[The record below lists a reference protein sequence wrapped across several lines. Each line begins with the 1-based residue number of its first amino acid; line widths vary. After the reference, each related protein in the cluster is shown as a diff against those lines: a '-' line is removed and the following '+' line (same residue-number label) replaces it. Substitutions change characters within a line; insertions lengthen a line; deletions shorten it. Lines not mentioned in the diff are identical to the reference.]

1 MPDFVPA
8 TPDIS
13 ATRVA
18 SAAASAAAAFAKP
31 AGPPSPALDVELLR
45 RAYKLMHTAAAMAA
59 LYEEQKAVASR
70 YVHATARG
78 HEAIQLAAAFLL
90 EETDFAAPYYRD
102 DAMLLGFGLRPY
114 ELMLQLMA
122 KGDDPFSGGRTYYCH
137 PSLRRAGVPVIPHQ
151 SSATGMQAIPATGM
165 AHAVKYLSS
174 MNNEQWAMNN
184 EQLTMNNEAE
194 GDQFSA
200 NLKQH
205 CSLLID
211 NCSLVLCSIGDGAMT
226 EGEVSEA
233 LQMAVLH
240 QLPIIYLVQDN
251 DWGISATGRE
261 MRAMDAY
268 EFAAGFVGLHRLR
281 VDGADFVSSY
291 TGMSEAVAHVRAR
304 RGPVL
309 VHAKCPL
316 LGHHTSGVR
325 REWYRGENLAE
336 HQQDDPLPRLHRRL
350 RGLGLSETELENVRA
365 EASATVLADWHE
377 ALAAPDPDPATFAD
391 HEFAPPTVLAE
402 AGERSPA
409 GAEKALM
416 VDAALHAV
424 DDILREFP
432 EALFYGQDV
441 GGELGGVF
449 REAALLAKKYGD
461 RRVFNT
467 PIQEAYI
474 VGSTAGMAAVGARPI
489 VEIQFADYIW
499 PALNQLVEELSKSC
513 YLTMGKFPVPALIR
527 VPIGAY
533 GGGGPYHSGSIEST
547 LLTIRGIKVVYPS
560 NAADMKGL
568 MRAAFLDN
576 NPVVMLEHKGLYWSK
591 VPGTEDAKTVE
602 PAAGYV
608 IPLGRAAIAQA
619 ASPDE
624 LRRGNTCVVVTYG
637 MGVHWAKAASR
648 AFPGQVEI
656 LDLRTLNPL
665 DFEAV
670 TAATHRHGKV
680 LVLTEEPLMNSFAE
694 SLAGR
699 IQRHCFAGLDAPVFT
714 LGAANLPA
722 IALNVELEKMML
734 PSAAKVGAALE
745 ELLGW

>member
-1 MPDFVPA
+1 MFADALAAPAA
-8 TPDIS
+8 TP
-13 ATRVA
+13 
-18 SAAASAAAAFAKP
+18 AAP
-31 AGPPSPALDVELLR
+31 GLDLLR
-45 RAYKLMHTAAAMAA
+45 RAYLLMHTAAEMAA
-59 LYEEQKAVASR
+59 LYEAQKTVAAR

-78 HEAIQLAAAFLL
+78 HEAVQLAAAFLL
-90 EETDFAAPYYRD
+90 TGTDYAAPYYRD
-102 DAMLLGFGLRPY
+102 DAMLLGMGLRPY
-114 ELMLQLMA
+114 ELMLQLLA
-122 KGDDPFSGGRTYYCH
+122 KKDDPFSGGRTYYSH
-137 PSLRRAGVPVIPHQ
+137 PSLRRAGVPVMPHQ

-165 AHAVKYLSS
+165 AHAISYLESQGLADKAS
-174 MNNEQWAMNN
+174 QP
-184 EQLTMNNEAE
+184 
-194 GDQFSA
+194 
-200 NLKQH
+200 
-205 CSLLID
+205 
-211 NCSLVLCSIGDGAMT
+211 LVLCSIGDGAMT

-233 LQMAVLH
+233 LQMAILH
-240 QLPIIYLVQDN
+240 RLPIVYLVQDN

-268 EFAAGFVGLHRLR
+268 EFAAGFPGLHRVR
-281 VDGADFVSSY
+281 VDGADVVSSY
-291 TGMSEAVAHVRAR
+291 NGLAEALAHVRER
-304 RGPVL
+304 RGPAL

-325 REWYRGENLAE
+325 REWYRGDDLSS
-336 HQQDDPLPRLHRRL
+336 HQQNDPLPRLHRRL
-350 RGLGLSETELENVRA
+350 LHAGASEEELTSLADQAR
-365 EASATVLADWHE
+365 ATVAADWTE
-377 ALAAPDPDPATFAD
+377 AQAAPDPDPATFAD
-391 HEFAPPTVLAE
+391 HEFAPPAVLAE
-402 AGERSPA
+402 AGERAPA
-409 GAEKALM
+409 GADKALM

-461 RRVFNT
+461 KRVFNT

-513 YLTMGKFPVPALIR
+513 YLSMGKFPVPALIR
-527 VPIGAY
+527 VPVGAY

-568 MRAAFLDN
+568 LRAAFLDP
-576 NPVVMLEHKGLYWSK
+576 NPVILLEHKGLYWSK
-591 VPGTEDAKTVE
+591 VPGTEDAKTTE

-608 IPLGRAAIAQA
+608 IPLGVAAVAQA
-619 ASPDE
+619 ADADKLTSGE
-624 LRRGNTCVVVTYG
+624 TCVVITYG

-648 AFPGQVEI
+648 DYPGRVEV

-665 DFEAV
+665 DWEGVQAAV
-670 TAATHRHGKV
+670 RRHGKA
-680 LVLTEEPLMNSFAE
+680 LVLTEEPLLNSFAE

-699 IQRHCFAGLDAPVFT
+699 IQRHCFRQLDAPVFT

-722 IALNVELEKMML
+722 IALNVELEKQML
-734 PSAAKVGAALE
+734 PSAAKVSTALG
-745 ELLGW
+745 ELLGY